1 MERDSTNTSKVL
13 VTVNSNTL
21 YEETAFQTTEFDW
34 INENSTWI
42 VTNEDLFGGIE
53 TKTIQFGDVSTSG
66 SITFNQT
73 SYIDPENIEVEWDVI
88 DFDDGTFNYEI
99 QIVTS
104 VSGDPSQ
111 DSWAADGNWNTS
123 PFISSA
129 SGAAVFDFYSD
140 GYDLPIWIQA
150 ELWAQDKT
158 TGTWTRLDSTPVVV
172 YHEKSDFGVGSIWT
186 EKSTYNLS
194 EMFYIFVETDYPI
207 VEVELIS
214 DTYHD
219 IQSLEVFEGGW
230 QRVGYAF
237 FSPHNFTAYLYED
250 GIVTNQTSFSVWTTS
265 PMLNIFL
272 DSAALKSQFAF
283 EFYTDNSSDT
293 ITGYKPDGSIFY
305 GPIIDLE
312 TNGREII
319 RGVSSSSSPPGIY
332 TISLFHDGTTYY
344 NDTIE
349 LYSTSEYV
357 YFEAS
362 KYETG
367 DRIKIYSFVTDS
379 RQQVRLTDSIG
390 TAVITWTDSAGYIV
404 PNGQTVLYF
413 SLTDNNEYGMNINT
427 SLDAGTFR
435 TGNWKVEI
443 IGIDGKPL
451 TDESTYDYTTVSKR
465 IESPADSSNEM
476 ISIFFS
482 PEGAFMLFTVCLTM
496 MGLAVAKHPAGGG
509 AGAVVGT
516 GFGVY
521 FNALP
526 PWMLMLTVI
535 TLVVLAGVSIAVY
548 FKGK

>member
-1 MERDSTNTSKVL
+1 VYLPSSYSTT
-13 VTVNSNTL
+13 
-21 YEETAFQTTEFDW
+21 
-34 INENSTWI
+34 NSTHNHDNGSYYYYLDVENYGDI
-42 VTNEDLFGGIE
+42 LIYEGMGSAPPHTGDIE
-53 TKTIQFGDVSTSG
+53 
-66 SITFNQT
+66 FNQT
-73 SYIDPENIEVEWDVI
+73 FYTDPEDIQVSWDV
-88 DFDDGTFNYEI
+88 DSFDSDAYTYEI
-99 QIVTS
+99 QIITS
-104 VSGDPSQ
+104 VSGNPSQ
-111 DSWAADGNWNTS
+111 DSWSADGNWNVS

-140 GYDLPIWIQA
+140 GYDLPIWIQG
-150 ELWAQDKT
+150 ELWAQDKSS
-158 TGTWTRLDSTPVVV
+158 GTWTKLDNTPAVL
-172 YHEKSDFGVGSIWT
+172 YHEKSDIGVGSIWT

-250 GIVTNQTSFSVWTTS
+250 GVITNQTSFSVWTTS

-272 DSAALKSQFAF
+272 DLEALKTQFAF

-305 GPIIDLE
+305 GPITDLE

-319 RGVSSSSSPPGIY
+319 RGVSSSSPPGIY

-349 LYSTSEYV
+349 LYSTSEWV

-367 DRIKIYSFVTDS
+367 DRIKIYSYVTDS

-413 SLTDNNEYGMNINT
+413 SLTDNNEYGMNVNASI
-427 SLDAGTFR
+427 DAGTFR

-451 TDESTYDYTTVSKR
+451 TNESTYDYATVSKK
-465 IESPADSSNEM
+465 IESPADTSNEM

-482 PEGAFMLFTVCLTM
+482 PEGVFMLYTVCLTM
-496 MGLAVAKHPAGGG
+496 LGLVLAKHPAGGG
-509 AGAVVGT
+509 AGATVGV

-521 FNALP
+521 FNVLP

-535 TLVVLAGVSIAVY
+535 LLVVLGGVSVAAY
-548 FKGK
+548 YRGK